1 MTAMIFFCTSCGHES
16 GKWLGQCPGCGEW
29 NSFAEQPAP
38 PRGKKAVASLRRGT
52 GVVAVTE
59 AAARPIER
67 IETGLEGLDR
77 VLGGGLVP
85 GSLVLLAGEP
95 GIGKSTLLL
104 QVAAALAKNK
114 GIVVYITGEESAEQ
128 VALRARRIDGLH
140 ERLLLLAE
148 TSCDAM
154 LERVE
159 ALDPCLVVVD
169 SVQTAVLDAVE
180 AVAGSVSQVRQVASR
195 FQHLAKTRGVPVILV
210 GHVTKDGNIAGPK
223 LLEHLVDV
231 VMSLEGEPGHDL
243 RALRAGK
250 NRFGTVAELALYS
263 MTGRGLEAVKNA
275 SAWLLE
281 DRRSGAPGSAVAVA
295 LEGTVPLLVEVQA
308 LAAPSV
314 LGTPRR
320 VAQGLDSSRLALLLA
335 VLERHAG
342 ISFTDRDVFVNLV
355 GGLSLREPAL
365 DLAVAAALVSSAADL
380 PLASELA
387 IFGEIGLLG
396 EVRAVSRAADRVREA
411 SALGIVVAKSEIEQS
426 IPDRFAQQVERYPDC
441 TAVVAGDVRLSYAEL
456 NAAANRVAHVLLARG
471 VQAGEAVALLFEQG
485 APLVAAILG
494 VLKAGGVYV
503 PLDPDYPRERT
514 GMMVGDAGAR
524 TIVADRVNLKLAEE
538 LAGGADSTRVAA
550 GANGHAFIL
559 PSLSE
564 LP

>member
-1 MTAMIFFCTSCGHES
+1 MPDVVFFCTSCGHES

-38 PRGKKAVASLRRGT
+38 PRKKKGGAVPPRGT
-52 GVVAVTE
+52 RAVPVTE
-59 AAARPIER
+59 AAAVPTTRLQ
-67 IETGLEGLDR
+67 TGLEGLDR

-95 GIGKSTLLL
+95 GIGKSTLVL
-104 QVAAALAKNK
+104 QVAAALARHE
-114 GIVVYITGEESAEQ
+114 GPAVYVTGEESAEQ

-140 ERLLLLAE
+140 EALLLLPE
-148 TSCDAM
+148 TSCDAV
-154 LERVE
+154 LAQLE
-159 ALDPCLVVVD
+159 ALAPRLVVVD
-169 SVQTAVLDAVE
+169 SVQTAVLDGVD

-195 FQHLAKTRGVPVILV
+195 FQHFAKTRGVPVVLV
-210 GHVTKDGNIAGPK
+210 GHVTKEGSIAGPK

-263 MTGRGLEAVKNA
+263 MTGRGLEPVQNA

-281 DRRSGAPGSAVAVA
+281 DRRSGAAGSAVAVA

-308 LAAPSV
+308 LAAASA

-342 ISFTDRDVFVNLV
+342 ISFADRDVFVNLV

-365 DLAVAAALVSSAADL
+365 DLAVAAALVSSAADR
-380 PLASELA
+380 PLAAELA

-396 EVRAVSRAADRVREA
+396 EVRAVSRAAERVREA
-411 SALGIVVAKSEIEQS
+411 AALGF
-426 IPDRFAQQVERYPDC
+426 R
-441 TAVVAGDVRLSYAEL
+441 
-456 NAAANRVAHVLLARG
+456 RVALPTRDANGKLK
-471 VQAGEAVALLFEQG
+471 L
-485 APLVAAILG
+485 PTTAIS
-494 VLKAGGVYV
+494 
-503 PLDPDYPRERT
+503 T
-514 GMMVGDAGAR
+514 
-524 TIVADRVNLKLAEE
+524 VAD
-538 LAGGADSTRVAA
+538 
-550 GANGHAFIL
+550 L
-559 PSLSE
+559 PSLLDASV
-564 LP
+564 